1 MLKITSVASFILLL
15 IVSFLFY
22 QEKQVNNTLLLDI
35 DTLKKQSVE
44 LNTNILV
51 LQEKLTTCENRSL
64 EQHTKE
70 LIKEQ
75 SNDVNKAV
83 KQLKHNGEKVV
94 VGILRELGNTFNEM
108 LILKD
113 NKKEEENETDSVND
127 AVKYLKYA
135 TEKVII
141 SILKELGETF
151 GEMLH
156 KDDVEKSPDESGSI

>member
-1 MLKITSVASFILLL
+1 MLKITSVVLFVLLL
-15 IVSFLFY
+15 TVSFLFY
-22 QEKQVNNTLLLDI
+22 QERQVNNVLLLDVN
-35 DTLKKQSVE
+35 TFKKKSLE
-44 LNTNILV
+44 LNANILV
-51 LQEKLTTCENRSL
+51 LQEKLTTCENITL

-70 LIKEQ
+70 YLQEQ

-83 KQLKHNGEKVV
+83 KQLKHKSEKVV

-113 NKKEEENETDSVND
+113 NQEENEIDSVNNS
-127 AVKYLKYA
+127 VKYLKHA

-151 GEMLH
+151 GKMIN
-156 KDDVEKSPDESGSI
+156 KDNEEKSSNESSSI